1 MHPAKISI
9 GNNNF
14 REIRENNFYYVDKTL
29 FLEELLSDAPQRTLL
44 ITRPRRFGK
53 TMMMSMLSEFFD
65 MTKDSNDLFKDLLIA
80 KNSDIYNKWI
90 NKYPIIYSQNC
101 QNNHFKLLIKV

>member
-53 TMMMSMLSEFFD
+53 TMMMSTLFEFFD
-65 MTKDSNDLFKDLLIA
+65 INITPESDFWDL
-80 KNSDIYNKWI
+80 N
-90 NKYPIIYSQNC
+90 
-101 QNNHFKLLIKV
+101 V